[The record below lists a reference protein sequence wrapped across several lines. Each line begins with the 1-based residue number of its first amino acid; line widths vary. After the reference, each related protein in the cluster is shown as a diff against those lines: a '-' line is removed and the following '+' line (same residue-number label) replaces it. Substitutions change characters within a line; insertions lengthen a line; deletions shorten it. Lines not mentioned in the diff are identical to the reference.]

1 MCLNLNLNLHPE
13 RQRLHPHTRQHR
25 LMIRTVLPQIAYEM
39 LHPLGI
45 QRRRIA
51 AHLVDL
57 RPALPTCLLQGVL
70 DVREG
75 LVDLRA

>member
-1 MCLNLNLNLHPE
+1 V
-13 RQRLHPHTRQHR
+13 
-25 LMIRTVLPQIAYEM
+25 IWTVLPQITHEVF
-39 LHPLGI
+39 HPLRV

-57 RPALPTCLLQGVL
+57 RPALPTRLLQGML

-75 LVDLRA
+75 LVDLRP